1 MFRQSFHTLGIPGKE
16 LNSEVDI
23 MDYPNQLYVVLTLQ
37 QSKTGDMQS
46 RQSGAVT
53 LETTDVT
60 AYLPIYTNYQDALRE
75 YPNFPIYVMSSL
87 EFKNKPRLP
96 I

>member
-1 MFRQSFHTLGIPGKE
+1 MFRQSFQSLGIPGKE
-16 LNSEVDI
+16 LNREVEI
-23 MDYPNQLYVVLTLQ
+23 MDYPDQLYIVLTLQ

-75 YPNFPIYVMSSL
+75 YPNHPIHIMSAS
-87 EFKNKPRLP
+87 EFKNKLRLP

>member
-1 MFRQSFHTLGIPGKE
+1 MFRQSFRTLEIPGRE

-23 MDYPNQLYVVLTLQ
+23 
-37 QSKTGDMQS
+37 MQS

-75 YPNFPIYVMSSL
+75 YPNFPIHVMSSS
-87 EFKNKPRLP
+87 EFKSKPRLP

>member
-1 MFRQSFHTLGIPGKE
+1 MFRQSFHTLEIPGKE

-23 MDYPNQLYVVLTLQ
+23 MDYPDQLYIVLILQ
-37 QSKTGDMQS
+37 PSKTGDMQS

-75 YPNFPIYVMSSL
+75 YPNSPIHVMSSL

>member
-1 MFRQSFHTLGIPGKE
+1 
-16 LNSEVDI
+16 

-75 YPNFPIYVMSSL
+75 YPNVPIHVMSFL
-87 EFKNKPRLP
+87 EFKNTPRLP

>member
-1 MFRQSFHTLGIPGKE
+1 MFRQSFRTLEIPGRE

-23 MDYPNQLYVVLTLQ
+23 MDYPDQLYIVLTLQ
-37 QSKTGDMQS
+37 QSKAGDMQS

-60 AYLPIYTNYQDALRE
+60 AYLPIFMNYQDALRE
-75 YPNFPIYVMSSL
+75 YPNFPIHVMSSS
-87 EFKNKPRLP
+87 EFKSKPSLP

>member
-16 LNSEVDI
+16 LNNEVDI
-23 MDYPNQLYVVLTLQ
+23 MDYPNQLYIVLTPQ
-37 QSKTGDMQS
+37 QSKTGDVQS
-46 RQSGAVT
+46 KQSGAVT

-75 YPNFPIYVMSSL
+75 YPNFPIHIMSFL
-87 EFKNKPRLP
+87 EFNDKPRLP